1 MEKCIKL
8 GFEINE
14 GFFTFVLINFGL
26 RMEAERMD
34 RREKKGKKTVRTGS
48 KGKLRLELFLKIK
61 ILKNYSI
68 FIFQFCLRC
77 F

>member
-48 KGKLRLELFLKIK
+48 KGKLRLELF
-61 ILKNYSI
+61 
-68 FIFQFCLRC
+68 
-77 F
+77 